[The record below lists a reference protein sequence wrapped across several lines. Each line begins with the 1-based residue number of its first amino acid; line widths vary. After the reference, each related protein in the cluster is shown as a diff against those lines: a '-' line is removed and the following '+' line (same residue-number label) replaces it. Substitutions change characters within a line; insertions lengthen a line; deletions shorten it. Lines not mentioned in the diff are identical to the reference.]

1 MYEGMDFGLALR
13 LEMMEMLFLW
23 MVVLQ
28 PEVLMQIISVLEDH
42 LLQQILEVV
51 VQLGFHL
58 MLVKIL
64 VLQSV
69 EMDFEQELR
78 NEMTIML

>member
-1 MYEGMDFGLALR
+1 
-13 LEMMEMLFLW
+13 MMAMLFLW
-23 MVVLQ
+23 MAVLQ
-28 PEVLMQIISVLEDH
+28 PEVLMQIIYVLEDH
-42 LLQQILEVV
+42 LLQQILEAVA
-51 VQLGFHL
+51 QLGFHL